1 MNYYNRL
8 KELTLFKILNYG
20 TNLFLNRILGF
31 IFLSLLTKYFD
42 QSIIGQY
49 LIFINLQTIL
59 VSASLMGIPHLI
71 VKELSDNLNN
81 RISFFFK
88 YKVLLFCFL
97 SSFFALFFFFVLTNI
112 YYKTIEYKYLIFL
125 SCTFTILNLIFF
137 YFFISIKK
145 IILGNFLEQIL
156 KYILLIIFLFLLL
169 FLNVSFEIL
178 HLISLYC
185 VVNIIIF
192 FISAYFFYNKDN
204 FFSEKNDLNIKYK
217 EYLKYI
223 YSTGLISLVTIL
235 NSKIDILL
243 IKYFLDEIQVSIYG
257 IGAQLSFIM
266 NIPLIVILHILMPK
280 IASLIRRKKQMQL
293 NILSDFYRF
302 ILVILCVLIIV
313 ALSFFYSDIIKIFF
327 SKNYLESYNVFMI
340 IALSYLIT
348 SFFSLNDLFFI
359 YAGKEK
365 KILIYMFLSFLTN
378 IFLSLIL
385 IRDYGIV
392 GSAVALSLSNILFS
406 FLIFISNIKNNYLF
420 KYVFRMIFENKLW
433 LIKKL

>member
-1 MNYYNRL
+1 M
-8 KELTLFKILNYG
+8 
-20 TNLFLNRILGF
+20 
-31 IFLSLLTKYFD
+31 
-42 QSIIGQY
+42 Q
-49 LIFINLQTIL
+49 
-59 VSASLMGIPHLI
+59 
-71 VKELSDNLNN
+71 
-81 RISFFFK
+81 
-88 YKVLLFCFL
+88 
-97 SSFFALFFFFVLTNI
+97 
-112 YYKTIEYKYLIFL
+112 
-125 SCTFTILNLIFF
+125 
-137 YFFISIKK
+137 K

-156 KYILLIIFLFLLL
+156 KYTLLIIFLFLLL
-169 FLNVSFEIL
+169 FLNVNFEIF
-178 HLISLYC
+178 HLILLYC

-192 FISAYFFYNKDN
+192 FISAYFVYNKDN
-204 FFSEKNDLNIKYK
+204 FFSEKNNLNIKYK
-217 EYLKYI
+217 EHLKYI
-223 YSTGLISLVTIL
+223 YSTGLISLVTVL
-235 NSKIDILL
+235 NTKIDILL

-302 ILVILCVLIIV
+302 ILVIVCVLIIV
-313 ALSFFYSDIIKIFF
+313 ALSFFYNDIIKIFF
-327 SKNYLESYNVFMI
+327 NKNYLESYHVFVI

-359 YAGKEK
+359 YSGKET
-365 KILIYMFLSFLTN
+365 KILIFMFLSFLVN

-420 KYVFRMIFENKLW
+420 KYVFRMIFKNKLW

>member
-1 MNYYNRL
+1 L
-8 KELTLFKILNYG
+8 
-20 TNLFLNRILGF
+20 
-31 IFLSLLTKYFD
+31 
-42 QSIIGQY
+42 
-49 LIFINLQTIL
+49 
-59 VSASLMGIPHLI
+59 
-71 VKELSDNLNN
+71 
-81 RISFFFK
+81 
-88 YKVLLFCFL
+88 
-97 SSFFALFFFFVLTNI
+97 
-112 YYKTIEYKYLIFL
+112 
-125 SCTFTILNLIFF
+125 
-137 YFFISIKK
+137 
-145 IILGNFLEQIL
+145 
-156 KYILLIIFLFLLL
+156 
-169 FLNVSFEIL
+169 
-178 HLISLYC
+178 LYC

-192 FISAYFFYNKDN
+192 FISAYFVYNKDN
-204 FFSEKNDLNIKYK
+204 FFSEKNKLNIKYK
-217 EYLKYI
+217 EHLKYI

-235 NSKIDILL
+235 NTKIDILL

-302 ILVILCVLIIV
+302 ILVIFCILIIV
-313 ALSFFYSDIIKIFF
+313 ALSFFYNDIIKIFF
-327 SKNYLESYNVFMI
+327 NKNYLESYNVFMI

-359 YAGKEK
+359 YSGKET
-365 KILIYMFLSFLTN
+365 KILIFMFLSFLTN

-406 FLIFISNIKNNYLF
+406 FLLFISNIKNNYLF
-420 KYVFRMIFENKLW
+420 KYVFRMMFKNKLW